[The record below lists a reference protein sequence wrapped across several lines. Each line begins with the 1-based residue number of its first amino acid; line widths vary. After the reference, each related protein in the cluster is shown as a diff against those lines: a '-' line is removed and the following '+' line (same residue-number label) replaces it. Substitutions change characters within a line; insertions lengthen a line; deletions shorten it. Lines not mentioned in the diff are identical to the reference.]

1 MCIPVRIPVNQFI
14 ISKSQRRLL
23 KQNEKTQV
31 TFNSLEYDD
40 EVFEIYKEHSA
51 ERFGKQVDR
60 EEFKNNFCVISCPSL
75 LSKYYV
81 DGILVAAGFLDVTS
95 KGLSSVYFVFKKKYQ
110 HLGLGKYS
118 VLKEIEYSIQNKLEY
133 YYLGYYVK
141 GNSIM
146 EYKTRFH
153 PFECYNWNKEQWE
166 TVEKNRSEVQKENV

>member
-1 MCIPVRIPVNQFI
+1 VKKFLV
-14 ISKSQRRLL
+14 SKSQRRLL
-23 KQNEKTQV
+23 KKNETTQV
-31 TFNSLEYDD
+31 TFNSLVYDD
-40 EVFEIYKEHSA
+40 EIFDIYKEHSV

-60 EEFKNNFCVISCPSL
+60 EEFKNNFCVISCPSI

-81 DGILVAAGFLDVTS
+81 NGTLAAAGFLDVTS

-118 VLKEIEYSIQNKLEY
+118 ILKEIEYSMQNKLEY

-146 EYKTRFH
+146 EYKTHFY
-153 PFECYNWNKEQWE
+153 PYECYNWNEERWE
-166 TVEKNRSEVQKENV
+166 VVEKKLD